1 MATRICFPKLLFRFK
16 NPSFLSP
23 HSHPPKPTF
32 PSHPFSSSSS
42 SSRPCPWFPL
52 LDASQ
57 TLIQVRQVHAN
68 MLTSGIFTSF
78 WARKFLKFY
87 SDFGHVDYTILIFR
101 YIDFPGAF
109 CVNTVLRAYS
119 VGFDSNQALIFY
131 FESLRNGF
139 SPNSYTFVTVLGCC
153 AKLGSLESGEMC
165 RGQAIKNGVDSA
177 LQIQNSLIHM
187 YGCCGNVGLARKVLD
202 EMSERD
208 LVSWNSLLDVYVRV
222 GRVDVAHRMFD
233 KMPERNVASWNIIAR
248 GYLNGGVPGCV
259 LKLVREMGK
268 LGLRGDG
275 TTVVNAITACA
286 RASRLKEGRS
296 VHGSLI
302 RTGLESS
309 VFIDTALIDMYSKC
323 HRVGVACTVFDNMV
337 EKNLVSWNA
346 MILGHCIHGDPLAGI
361 RLYNEMVGIKSSKNE
376 ESDNCEILRPNE
388 DGGGKLRPDEVTFI
402 GVLCACARARLL
414 PEGKDYFREMTNVFG
429 IKPNFAHYWCMSN
442 IFASVGLIQEAEET
456 IRNIPENL
464 VDVSSDSFIW
474 ADLLSSSRFQGDVS
488 PAEDIAVSLIK
499 IEPQKLS
506 YYRLLLNVY
515 ASAGRWEDVARV
527 KEMVKEKVVGRMP
540 GCNLVDLNEI
550 VHNLKVGNHW
560 QEPNIALADLAQK
573 LRSSG

>member
-1 MATRICFPKLLFRFK
+1 
-16 NPSFLSP
+16 
-23 HSHPPKPTF
+23 
-32 PSHPFSSSSS
+32 
-42 SSRPCPWFPL
+42 
-52 LDASQ
+52 
-57 TLIQVRQVHAN
+57 

-87 SDFGHVDYTILIFR
+87 YDFGHVDYTILIFR

-119 VGFDSNQALIFY
+119 VGFDSYQTLIFY

-153 AKLGSLESGEMC
+153 AKLGCLESGEVC
-165 RGQAIKNGVDSA
+165 HGQAIKNGVDSV

-187 YGCCGNVGLARKVLD
+187 YGCCGNVGLARKVFD

-233 KMPERNVASWNIIAR
+233 KMPDSNVASWNIIAG

-286 RASRLKEGRS
+286 RANRLKEGRS

-323 HRVGVACTVFDNMV
+323 HRVGVACKVFDNMA

-361 RLYNEMVGIKSSKNE
+361 RLYNKMVGIKSFKNE
-376 ESDNCEILRPNE
+376 ESDYCENLRPNE
-388 DGGGKLRPDEVTFI
+388 DGGRELRPDEVTFI

-414 PEGKDYFREMTNVFG
+414 TEGKDYFRGMANVFG

-456 IRNIPENL
+456 IRNIPEDL

-488 PAEDIAVSLIK
+488 PAEDIVESLIK

-515 ASAGRWEDVARV
+515 AAAGRWEDVARV